1 MCWRVS
7 RYYEALST
15 SEREELKSAREEAG
29 RLGRGLQLDAL
40 GVEHARRASHP
51 HSLSEPPSSSPFRI
65 HCNHAGALDHT
76 SCLYLISP
84 CLAHPPTGFLGYV
97 VGALS
102 LRV

>member
-51 HSLSEPPSSSPFRI
+51 HSLSEPP
-65 HCNHAGALDHT
+65 ALPLSASIAIMPGHST
-76 SCLYLISP
+76 T
-84 CLAHPPTGFLGYV
+84 HPVYT
-97 VGALS
+97 
-102 LRV
+102 